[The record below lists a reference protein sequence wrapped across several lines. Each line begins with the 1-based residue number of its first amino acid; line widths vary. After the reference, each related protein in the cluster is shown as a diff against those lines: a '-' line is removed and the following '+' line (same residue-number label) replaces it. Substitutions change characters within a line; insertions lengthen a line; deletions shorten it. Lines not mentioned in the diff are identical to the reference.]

1 MAKKWNTTKA
11 EAMAEF
17 KVVCKQMKQANDE
30 HAPMNVC
37 VALGKRCG
45 ELMGVLMNDFGMS
58 RDDLLKISGGAA
70 D

>member
-1 MAKKWNTTKA
+1 MAKKWNMTKA

-30 HAPMNVC
+30 RAPMNVC
-37 VALGKRCG
+37 VSLGKRCG
-45 ELMGVLMNDFGMS
+45 ELMGILMNDFGMN
-58 RDDLLKISGGAA
+58 REELLKISAGAA